1 MLLRLGFAVSANAIN
16 PLSPPLRSPQQ
27 RPQGHPAK
35 SKFLAVK
42 VVSPDDVLHGELR
55 RDPRPAVNPADT
67 TSEAELKAEPLTFF
81 HRVVD
86 LGIPLRRA
94 KDIIPVCFRRT
105 ALGQIYHVGSLVA
118 QLFHGLE
125 VLGDAVNRDIIIE
138 PVPPGA
144 RAILRGGVGKS
155 LLEAVRTCVLRRITV
170 ACSEHAEC
178 G

>member
-94 KDIIPVCFRRT
+94 KASR
-105 ALGQIYHVGSLVA
+105 SLVMPSIVILSLSQCHQVRGPYSGA
-118 QLFHGLE
+118 GSANPCSRLSGL
-125 VLGDAVNRDIIIE
+125 VFCAGSQWPAVSMPSVANEQKKDTQRSDLNFAMSIIIGE
-138 PVPPGA
+138 
-144 RAILRGGVGKS
+144 L
-155 LLEAVRTCVLRRITV
+155 T
-170 ACSEHAEC
+170 
-178 G
+178 